1 MLNILKY
8 CLLKLLKMGKKESQL
23 FLQIGFILHL
33 FTLIFK
39 NNLLSTKSDD
49 DRRSLTTKET

>member
-1 MLNILKY
+1 
-8 CLLKLLKMGKKESQL
+8 MGKKESQL